1 VAARRAAR
9 LMSGGNHMTPTL
21 HRAAATALLGL
32 LLAALPALAADPA
45 PAQWKRGIEHQRQG
59 DLGNGT
65 FLNPVLAG
73 DRPDPSVLKDGED
86 Y

>member
-1 VAARRAAR
+1 
-9 LMSGGNHMTPTL
+9 MTGADPMTQTL

-45 PAQWKRGIEHQRQG
+45 PAQWKRGIEQQRQA
-59 DLGNGT
+59 DLGDGT

-73 DRPDPSVLKDGED
+73 D
-86 Y
+86 